1 MTNPDITIEDVHLQ
15 LDKSGR
21 YMEGKVQVT
30 ITLKNNSKTATYYMF
45 KRPRDIDYDKDSHTL
60 SIGLYEKDLPQDVK
74 VSSGPIEPEQV
85 ALLPDTIF
93 HWEYLLPLWVKKIT
107 RPAGLKE
114 IVEVL
119 NISGAQKV
127 VCTVAY
133 HTSPFRVNPSIEGE
147 AVPGNL
153 SKWGK
158 TVSASFA
165 GTLIDGILSFRIF

>member
-1 MTNPDITIEDVHLQ
+1 MTSPDISIEDVHLQ

-21 YMEGKVQVT
+21 YMEGKVQ
-30 ITLKNNSKTATYYMF
+30 
-45 KRPRDIDYDKDSHTL
+45 
-60 SIGLYEKDLPQDVK
+60 
-74 VSSGPIEPEQV
+74 EPEQV
-85 ALLPDTIF
+85 ALLPDTLF

-127 VCTVAY
+127 FCTVAY
-133 HTSPFRVNPSIEGE
+133 HTSPFRLNPSIEGE
-147 AVPGNL
+147 AVLWNL

-158 TVSASFA
+158 AASASFA